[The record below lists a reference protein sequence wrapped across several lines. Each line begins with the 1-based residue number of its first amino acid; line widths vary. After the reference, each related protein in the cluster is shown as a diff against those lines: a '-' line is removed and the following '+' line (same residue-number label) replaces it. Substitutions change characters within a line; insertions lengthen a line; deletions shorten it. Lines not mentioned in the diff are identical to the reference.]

1 MTTDSIIKIKNV
13 SFTYPESETP
23 AIDNI
28 SLNIKRGS
36 WTSIIGHNGSGKST
50 IIRLINGLLV
60 PDEKGKPE
68 IEVDGLKLNDDTVWE
83 VRNKV
88 GIVFQNP
95 DNQFVGATVADDV
108 AFGLEN
114 RGVSH
119 SEMVKIVPEAI
130 KAVGMSEYTNAEPAN
145 LSGGQKQRVAIAGIL
160 AIKPK
165 IIVLDEATSMLDPEG
180 RDQILSIV
188 QAMKNKYDLTVI
200 SITHD
205 IDEANMAD
213 QVLVMNDGKLI
224 TKGSTK
230 DVFSQVDLLKKLGL
244 DVPFYE
250 QVKAKL
256 LADSVEIPAS
266 VDSEKELI
274 NYLCQLN
281 SNM

>member
-28 SLNIKRGS
+28 SLDIKRGS

-165 IIVLDEATSMLDPEG
+165 IIVLDEATSMLDP
-180 RDQILSIV
+180 
-188 QAMKNKYDLTVI
+188 
-200 SITHD
+200 
-205 IDEANMAD
+205 
-213 QVLVMNDGKLI
+213 
-224 TKGSTK
+224 
-230 DVFSQVDLLKKLGL
+230 
-244 DVPFYE
+244 
-250 QVKAKL
+250 
-256 LADSVEIPAS
+256 
-266 VDSEKELI
+266 
-274 NYLCQLN
+274 
-281 SNM
+281 